1 MTTHVLRAPFIRAR
15 RWLFAALV
23 LGTTASATFEMAGI
37 VGAAGITALEIL
49 ILTLFVPT
57 FGWITVSFWNAVLG
71 FLLCALGRDPISL
84 ERVARTDERDDPAAT
99 GSAPAGRGEGPASAG
114 PPLTTRTALVMPA
127 HNEDPALVLGGLAA
141 ILRSLEE
148 TGEAH
153 HFDVH
158 LLSDTTDAV
167 LAVREEAAW
176 RRMRTASERPH
187 RLHYRRRADNGG
199 RKAGNIAEFCTRCVD
214 DYDFMV
220 VLDADS
226 VMSGRTI
233 VELVRT
239 MEANPD
245 AGLLQTVPIPAR
257 QRTRFGRFVQFS
269 AALYSPMLA
278 AGQAFW
284 QGDAANYWGHNAI
297 IRLRPFVDHCR
308 LPVLPGR
315 PPLGGAVLSHDFVEA
330 ALLRRAGWRVWLLAR
345 LGGSWEEVP
354 GNVVDFAKRDRRW
367 AQGSLQHL
375 RLLAEP
381 GLHPVSRTHFA
392 LGATGY
398 LSSALWLMILLAGTA
413 YVLVPALSA
422 SPILSLPAGSD
433 ARAVADTA
441 QTVGTLLPLLAVTAI
456 VLFLPKALGT
466 ALAVSTRARSFGGR
480 LRLVA
485 SALVE
490 AGFSVVVAPLMMMY
504 HTRFV
509 AEILSGRDVAWGTQV
524 REGRRVPWGEA
535 VARTAGITLAGVT
548 WSAATLTFSPAFFLW
563 LTPIFTGLLL
573 AAPIVRWTSITAGG
587 PRSTRPGILASPSEV
602 QRPPELAS
610 DGRALRGSHM
620 FLAATETVP
629 PATSA
634 VGMYEA
640 ERGLFDLQR
649 GRPVLVTPPEDA
661 VGARPVL
668 VAAVEGLTAE
678 TLHRLR
684 GLGCDSVRL
693 ILTRHRASAMGI
705 RPEDQPDIHV
715 GVSLRIDDATP
726 EQILRLASAS
736 SGFDLPPGDVR
747 AARSEEAAG
756 LALTRLARLLPA
768 AIAVETD
775 RYSSPALAAALDS
788 GAILEANADS
798 ISALMGDDTS
808 VEVTYVS
815 DAPVPL
821 EEAENVRFML
831 FREANGLTEHVAIII
846 GDRDAWPDPVPV
858 RLHSACLTGDLFGSL
873 RCDCGEQLRRSL
885 QMFSESGGGVL
896 LYLEQ
901 EGRGIG
907 LGNKLRAYSLQQEG
921 LDTVDAD
928 CVLGFGADERRY
940 HAAVG
945 ILRHLGVSR
954 VRLLTNNP
962 EKLQALE
969 EAGIEVV
976 DRTPLHGTLNRHN
989 LPYVRAKVQ
998 RAGHWLGD
1006 MLHGR
1011 TSAD

>member
-1 MTTHVLRAPFIRAR
+1 VDVRVVPGAAPVNRRVLHAPFIRTR

-37 VGAAGITALEIL
+37 VAAAGITALEIL
-49 ILTLFVPT
+49 ILALFVPT
-57 FGWITVSFWNAVLG
+57 FGWITVSFWNAMVGFVLG
-71 FLLCALGRDPISL
+71 LLRRDPISL
-84 ERVARTDERDDPAAT
+84 RRA
-99 GSAPAGRGEGPASAG
+99 GPADEDAGKAAG
-114 PPLTTRTALVMPA
+114 PAPLTSRTALVMPA
-127 HNEDPALVLGGLAA
+127 HNEDPGLVLGGLAA

-148 TGEAH
+148 SGEAR

-158 LLSDTTDAV
+158 LLSDTTDAR
-167 LAVREEAAW
+167 LAALEEAAW
-176 RRMRTASERPH
+176 RRMRSASERPH
-187 RLHYRRRADNGG
+187 RLHYRRRADNAG
-199 RKAGNIAEFCTRCVD
+199 RKAGNIAEFCARCAD

-226 VMSGRTI
+226 VMSGATI

-257 QRTRFGRFVQFS
+257 QRTRFGRFIQFS
-269 AALYSPMLA
+269 SALYSPVLA

-315 PPLGGAVLSHDFVEA
+315 PPLGGPILSHDFVEA
-330 ALLRRAGWRVWLLAR
+330 ALLRRAGWRVWLLPGLA
-345 LGGSWEEVP
+345 GSWEEVP
-354 GNVVDFAKRDRRW
+354 GNIVDFAKRDRRW

-381 GLHPVSRTHFA
+381 GLHPVSRMHFA

-398 LSSALWLMILLAGTA
+398 LSSVLWLMILLAGTA
-413 YVLVPALSA
+413 YVLIPGLSA
-422 SPILSLPAGSD
+422 SPVLTLESGTD

-441 QTVGTLLPLLAVTAI
+441 RTLGDLLPLLAVTAI
-456 VLFLPKALGT
+456 VLFVPKALGT
-466 ALAVSTRARSFGGR
+466 LLAATSRPRSFGGR
-480 LRLVA
+480 VRLIA

-490 AGFSVVVAPLMMMY
+490 SAFSVLIAPVMMMY
-504 HTRFV
+504 HARFV
-509 AEILSGRDVAWGTQV
+509 ADILRGRDVAWGAQV
-524 REGRRVPWGEA
+524 RDGRRVGWGEA
-535 VARTAGITLAGVT
+535 VTRTAGITLAGAV
-548 WSAATLTFSPAFFLW
+548 WAAGTLAVSPVFFAW

-573 AAPIVRWTSITAGG
+573 AAPIVRWTSIAGG
-587 PRSTRPGILASPSEV
+587 PHGLTPGILAVPFEV
-602 QRPPELAS
+602 DRPPELDS
-610 DGRALRGSHM
+610 GGRLFHVDPIY
-620 FLAATETVP
+620 LAAPKAVP
-629 PATSA
+629 PTRPV

-649 GRPVLVTPPEDA
+649 GRSVLVTPA
-661 VGARPVL
+661 VGALGARPVL
-668 VAAVEGLTAE
+668 VAAVEGLASG
-678 TLHRLR
+678 TLTRLR
-684 GLGCDSVRL
+684 DLGRDSVRL
-693 ILTRHRASAMGI
+693 IVTRYRANAMGI
-705 RPEDQPDIHV
+705 LPEGEPSV
-715 GVSLRIDDATP
+715 NAAVSIRIDDATP
-726 EQILRLASAS
+726 DEILRLASAS
-736 SGFDLPPGDVR
+736 GGFDLAASDVR
-747 AARSEEAAG
+747 AARAEEVAG

-768 AIAVETD
+768 VLAVETD
-775 RYSSPALAAALDS
+775 RDSSPELAEALDS
-788 GAILEANADS
+788 GAILTANADA
-798 ISALMGDDTS
+798 IAALAGDDTR
-808 VEVTYVS
+808 VQVTYVS

-821 EEAENVRFML
+821 AEAEDVRFML
-831 FREANGLTEHVAIII
+831 FREANGLTEHVAILI
-846 GDRDAWPDPVPV
+846 GEVQNWPDPVPV

-885 QMFSESGGGVL
+885 QIFSNSGGGVL

-907 LGNKLRAYSLQQEG
+907 LGNKLRAYTLQQEG

-945 ILRHLGVSR
+945 ILRHLGVAR

-969 EAGIEVV
+969 NAGIEVV

-1011 TSAD
+1011 ASHD